1 MPKYATPEGV
11 VFEYTEDYANAIN
24 TDGRLTR
31 VPDDTPV
38 SPRECCGGTG
48 WIVNGEVVHLGD
60 GAPQD
65 KYVPRH
71 RKDD

>member
-38 SPRECCGGTG
+38 SPRECCG
-48 WIVNGEVVHLGD
+48 
-60 GAPQD
+60 
-65 KYVPRH
+65 
-71 RKDD
+71 